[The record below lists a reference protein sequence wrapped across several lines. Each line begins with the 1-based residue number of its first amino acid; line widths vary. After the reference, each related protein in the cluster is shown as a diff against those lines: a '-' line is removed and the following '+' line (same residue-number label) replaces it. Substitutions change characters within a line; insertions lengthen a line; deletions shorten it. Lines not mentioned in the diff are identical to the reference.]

1 MKKKWDRK
9 LRGGDEEED
18 EEEEGD
24 VDVGGRARNNN
35 IWAAWCEN
43 ANIGVLAGGGS
54 APPDFS
60 WMTGAALSIGLR
72 RGHFGFR

>member
-35 IWAAWCEN
+35 IWAAWSLE
-43 ANIGVLAGGGS
+43 V
-54 APPDFS
+54 
-60 WMTGAALSIGLR
+60 SIFDVSRLR
-72 RGHFGFR
+72 RCWGIEKNEEKNGIGN